1 MKKDDYRT
9 EFEEQRKEIKLDGET
24 DGGKTLSRVDLH
36 SKRRKPKKRSRYSL
50 INVLLVLFTLIPI
63 GILAFVIISWNSP
76 SDKIASEMEESHFQ
90 FEKSK
95 KTDENR
101 VTTVDKDKEPEDN
114 KQDEKTNEQIE
125 AEEKAK
131 EEAARAK
138 AEAEAKAEEEEKRK
152 EEAARQQAEKEKQQQ
167 AQAKA
172 KENESAVEQQART
185 HVVAPGETLYRIS
198 VNYYKSGDG
207 VNKIMQANGLT
218 TNEISVGQK
227 LIIP

>member
-24 DGGKTLSRVDLH
+24 DSGKPLSRVDLH
-36 SKRRKPKKRSRYSL
+36 SKKRKPKKRSRYSL

-76 SDKIASEMEESHFQ
+76 NDNIASKLEESQFQ

-95 KTDENR
+95 KTDENS
-101 VTTVDKDKEPEDN
+101 VTTVNKEKEPEDD
-114 KQDEKTNEQIE
+114 KKDEKTNEQIE

-131 EEAARAK
+131 EEAERAK
-138 AEAEAKAEEEEKRK
+138 AEAEAEEKRK
-152 EEAARQQAEKEKQQQ
+152 EEAARQQAEKEKQQ
-167 AQAKA
+167 AQAEERA
-172 KENESAVEQQART
+172 KENDSTDEQKSQART

-207 VNKIMQANGLT
+207 VNKIMQANSLT